1 MSALPRLFFAHANGF
16 TPGAY
21 EPLLQTLRDQCE
33 IEAPALKPLRTG
45 QAPTGG
51 WQEIAADLAEQL
63 DARPTPAIGVGH
75 SLGAVALLMAAAAQP
90 SRFKR
95 LVLIEPPALPS
106 WAATLLRHA
115 PAAIRQKGALAAA
128 ARRRNDRW
136 ASRDEA
142 FEQERSR
149 RWFAGVPDAVLSK
162 VIEHGLF
169 EEAGSWR
176 LRFHK
181 EWEAR
186 LYETPT
192 SVWPLLKRPLPPITV
207 LRGASS
213 RVFEAT
219 HARRWQAMRPH
230 DPVLTI
236 SDAGHLLPLE
246 QPQRV
251 AALIGEALQ
260 ASLGR

>member
-21 EPLLQTLRDQCE
+21 EPLLRTLRGECE
-33 IEAPALKPLRTG
+33 IEAPALKPLRTR
-45 QAPTGG
+45 QAPTGA

-63 DARPTPAIGVGH
+63 DARPAPAIGVGH
-75 SLGAVALLMAAAAQP
+75 SLGAVALLMLGAAQP
-90 SRFKR
+90 SRFKH
-95 LVLIEPPALPS
+95 LVLIDPPALPS

-115 PAAIRQKGALAAA
+115 PATIRQKGRLATA

-142 FEQERSR
+142 FAQERSR
-149 RWFAGVPDAVLSK
+149 RWFAGVPDAVLCK
-162 VIEHGLF
+162 VIEHGLC
-169 EEAGSWR
+169 EEGGTWR
-176 LRFHK
+176 LRFRK

-207 LRGASS
+207 LRGANS
-213 RVFEAT
+213 RVFEAA
-219 HARRWQAMRPH
+219 HALCWQAKRPQ
-230 DPVLTI
+230 DRVLTVNGT
-236 SDAGHLLPLE
+236 GHLLPLE
-246 QPQRV
+246 QPRQV
-251 AALIGEALQ
+251 ASLISDALQ
-260 ASLGR
+260 ASLR